1 MSQEVLMT
9 LSQVSKTY
17 LMGEV
22 KVEALK
28 PTSLEILSGELL
40 IILGPSGSGKSTL
53 LNMIGGMDRP
63 TEGVISFLGRNLSQ
77 AADRELTM
85 YRRRD
90 VGFVFQFYNLI
101 PDLTAEENVS
111 LAAETVENPLSAIDV
126 LDWVGLAKRKDH
138 FPSQLSGGEQQ
149 RVAIARAIV
158 KKPSILLCDEPT
170 GALDYQT
177 GKLILEL
184 LLKVNRDLGSTVII
198 VSHNMVIGDMGD
210 RVVRMRSGLI
220 TDIINNPEPV
230 SPERIEW

>member
-101 PDLTAEENVS
+101 SDLTAEENVS
-111 LAAETVENPLSAIDV
+111 LAAETVENPLSSIDV